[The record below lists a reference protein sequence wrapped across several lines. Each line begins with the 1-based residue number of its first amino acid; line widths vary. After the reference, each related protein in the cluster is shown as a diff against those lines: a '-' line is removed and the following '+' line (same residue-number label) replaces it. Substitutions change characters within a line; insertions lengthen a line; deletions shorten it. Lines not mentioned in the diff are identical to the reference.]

1 MRPLTI
7 DLDELACALNT
18 EGLDHYLDLL
28 SGKLLLIPETDAEP
42 ELEAL
47 LRDEPERFLLVEPLQ
62 AEDSLALMRE
72 FLAEVIHPHAY
83 GELQQALE
91 SRRPARTFNHVLM
104 QYPALLQAWQSFEAE
119 RLREL
124 AQDWLEENELQPS
137 TSPCAAG
144 PRQIRW

>member
-7 DLDELACALNT
+7 DLDELASALNT

-28 SGKLLLIPETDAEP
+28 SGKLLLIPEEDADP

-47 LRDEPERFLLVEPLQ
+47 LRDDPERFLPVEPLQ
-62 AEDSLALMRE
+62 PSDGLALMHE
-72 FLAEVIHPHAY
+72 FLSEVIHPHAY
-83 GELQQALE
+83 GELHQALE

-104 QYPALLQAWQSFEAE
+104 QYPALLQAWQAFETE

-124 AQDWLEENELQPS
+124 AQDWLEEHELEPS
-137 TSPCAAG
+137 TSPYAAS

>member
-18 EGLDHYLDLL
+18 EGLDHYLDLF
-28 SGKLLLIPETDAEP
+28 SGKLLLIPEEDADP

-47 LRDEPERFLLVEPLQ
+47 LREEPERFLLVEPLQ
-62 AEDSLALMRE
+62 AEDNLALMRE

-83 GELQQALE
+83 DELQQALE
-91 SRRPARTFNHVLM
+91 SRRPTRTFHHALM
-104 QYPALLQAWQSFEAE
+104 QYPALLQAWQRFEAE

-124 AQDWLEENELQPS
+124 AQDWLEQNELQPAQS
-137 TSPCAAG
+137 
-144 PRQIRW
+144 RH

>member
-18 EGLDHYLDLL
+18 EGLDHYLDLF
-28 SGKLLLIPETDAEP
+28 SGKLLLIPEEDPDP

-47 LRDEPERFLLVEPLQ
+47 LRSEPERFLLVEPLQ
-62 AEDSLALMRE
+62 PNDSLALMRE

-83 GELQQALE
+83 GELEQALE
-91 SRRPARTFNHVLM
+91 GRRPARTFSHALM
-104 QYPALLQAWQSFEAE
+104 QYPALLQAWHTFEAE

-124 AQDWLEENELQPS
+124 AQDWLEDNELQP
-137 TSPCAAG
+137 
-144 PRQIRW
+144 IRPLH